1 MDTTTRV
8 NPNGDDTEGDPPP
21 PDESTRPLTGE
32 GGGGTMAPTTRAWTP
47 LHLGAGVEP
56 IPGYTLV
63 RRLGRGGFG
72 EVWEAL
78 APGGVHVALKF
89 IRLDTKEAS
98 LEERALE
105 IIRNIRHP
113 HLLDVQFAVRVADCL
128 VIAMPLCER
137 SLLDRLR
144 ECQAQGLAGLPRDEL
159 LGYMDDLAQ
168 ALDFLNEPR
177 HALGEGGKLVGI
189 QHRDV
194 KPHNAFL
201 VGGSARLADF
211 GLAKVLEASGASH
224 SGCMSH
230 HYVAPEMIN
239 GHVSRWSD
247 QYSLAVMYYEL
258 RTGRRPFEGNSILQ
272 VIYAHQNQPPDLSA
286 LPDEERALV
295 TRALAKQPDERW
307 TSCREFVRHLKET
320 ASSEIDPSRLAPP
333 TKLPEASDSEISGTT
348 SAEAHSHR
356 WLRRAGLAVL
366 PMMACLA
373 ALIYVIQNR
382 GAAPV
387 HRDIPARRLQQLP
400 KVEVATEV

>member
-21 PDESTRPLTGE
+21 PGESTLPLTGE
-32 GGGGTMAPTTRAWTP
+32 GGGGTFAPITRALTP

-63 RRLGRGGFG
+63 RMLGRGGFG

-89 IRLDTKEAS
+89 IRLDTTEAG

-105 IIRNIRHP
+105 VIRNIRHP

-137 SLLDRLR
+137 SLMDRLR

-159 LGYMDDLAQ
+159 LGDMDDLAQ

-177 HALGEGGKLVGI
+177 HAIGDGGGLVGV

-224 SGCMSH
+224 SGSMSP
-230 HYVAPEMIN
+230 HYVAPEVID
-239 GHVSRWSD
+239 GRVSQWSD
-247 QYSLAVMYYEL
+247 QYSLAVTYYSAPHRAAAVRGRLGLPGDL
-258 RTGRRPFEGNSILQ
+258 RPSEPAPRPVGLAGGGARRRRPRPGE
-272 VIYAHQNQPPDLSA
+272 AA
-286 LPDEERALV
+286 R
-295 TRALAKQPDERW
+295 RALALVPRVRAPPEGNGLRRDRPVAPG
-307 TSCREFVRHLKET
+307 TARRSRPRHLT
-320 ASSEIDPSRLAPP
+320 PR
-333 TKLPEASDSEISGTT
+333 
-348 SAEAHSHR
+348 SAGQRPRNAHSHR
-356 WLRRAGLAVL
+356 RLRRAGLIVL
-366 PMMACLA
+366 PVMACLA
-373 ALIYVIQNR
+373 AVIYAIQNR

-387 HRDIPARRLQQLP
+387 DRDTPRSTPATS
-400 KVEVATEV
+400 EG